1 MYRNALS
8 VVVFILILAN
18 KPVDAQ
24 LTQTYIEPDAAFKQA
39 KILYQQEQYSLAYP
53 LFKTFYR
60 NGVQNSQLPML
71 VKSEAKY
78 YYIVCGLALND
89 SNAEPLAK
97 SFIELETNISHVQMT
112 GFYLGEYYYRK
123 KNYGDAIAY
132 YAKSAIANLNNRQI
146 ADMKFHQG
154 YSYFVLQDFEKAKPL
169 FNSIRQI
176 PQDPNYVDANY
187 YYGFLLFTEKRYA
200 EAIPCF
206 NLAQKEPAYQQIV
219 PFYLAELYYFSGNKM
234 QALNIGESS
243 LKKGE
248 QYYDLPLRQLV
259 GHIWFE
265 QRQFSKALPYLEQFV
280 ARKDKV
286 RREDLYELSYCYYE
300 AKNYTKSIEGFKQI
314 GGAADSLAQNS
325 MYLLADAYLK
335 LNDPIN
341 ARNAFQ
347 FCANNNSNPS
357 QKEVSA
363 FHYSK
368 LSYDLG
374 YFGVA
379 ANSLQLFITDY
390 PKSGYLNEAKEL
402 LLSTLANT
410 SSFKDGLVMYD
421 QMIDKSDNVAKIYP
435 RLLYGRAVELIN
447 DQQTDAAEKL
457 VNLLLNA
464 KYNSSLLPMAHFWKG
479 ELAYRSGNTEQAIEY
494 LTLYLKSPS
503 RNGEVNSTNARYNL
517 AYCYL
522 KKEQYSLAA
531 DQFEL
536 VNKSAV
542 NARTDVEKDAFVR
555 TADCYFM
562 NKGFKHAINMYDQVI
577 KGGWTTADYATF
589 QKAIIAGAFN
599 KETEKIQLLQSIE
612 WAYPSS
618 SILPNAQLE
627 LANTY
632 LAEEAFEKS
641 LGPLYKVIN
650 NNQAQALHPQAY
662 LKLGISLFNL
672 NKNDAAL
679 DQFKTLVAQF
689 PNSEESASSV
699 DYIRNI
705 FIVKQQPTE
714 YISYMKSN
722 NMPLTVNEADSI
734 TFQSAMIRYDAKD
747 LFGAQSG
754 FTEYILKFA
763 EGKYIIEA
771 NYFLAEINLS
781 QKNPA
786 GALAF
791 YNRVANNAPNK
802 YAERSALQSARIF
815 YFDVKNYTE
824 AARYFNILKAIAIHQ
839 ENKLEA
845 MRGLLRCYFKNQA
858 WKEAAPNA
866 LELLE
871 QKGIAADDK
880 LMAAF
885 VLAKNEQLNDQPEQA
900 LKSYNAL
907 LVLGKSEITA
917 EAQYRVAELYFQL
930 QKLSEAEKAGFELIK
945 KFGSYDYWVTK
956 GYLLMGDVYFKQH
969 DLFNAEATFK
979 SVADNAS
986 QPELKKEAS
995 EKLAQVILQK
1005 ENSNKAL

>member
-1 MYRNALS
+1 MYRNAFS
-8 VVVFILILAN
+8 VIIFVLMLAN
-18 KPVDAQ
+18 KPVNAQ
-24 LTQTYIEPDAAFKQA
+24 LTQTYIEPDAAFNQA
-39 KILYQQEQYSLAYP
+39 KILYQQEKYSLAYP

-60 NGVQNSQLPML
+60 NGVQNSLLPIL

-89 SNAEPLAK
+89 SNAVPLAK

-123 KNYGDAIAY
+123 KNYGDAIAF

-146 ADMKFHQG
+146 AEMKFHQG

-187 YYGFLLFTEKRYA
+187 YYGFLLFNEKRYA

-206 NLAQKEPAYQQIV
+206 KLAQKDPAYQQII
-219 PFYLAELYYFSGNKM
+219 PFYLAELYYFSGDKV
-234 QALNIGESS
+234 QALSMGESS
-243 LKKGE
+243 LKKGD
-248 QYYDLPLRQLV
+248 QYYDLPLKQLV

-265 QRQFSKALPYLEQFV
+265 QRKFSKALPYLEQFV
-280 ARKDKV
+280 ASKEKV

-314 GGAADSLAQNS
+314 GGATDSLAQNS

-390 PKSGYLNEAKEL
+390 PKSQYLNEAKEL

-421 QMIDKSDNVAKIYP
+421 QMINKSDNVEKIYP
-435 RLLYGRAVELIN
+435 RLLYGRVVELIN

-457 VNLLLNA
+457 VNLLLYAN
-464 KYNSSLLPMAHFWKG
+464 YNSSLLPMAHFWKG
-479 ELAYRSGNTEQAIEY
+479 ELAYRSGNTERAIEH

-522 KKEQYSLAA
+522 KKEQYTLAA

-536 VNKSAV
+536 VSKSAI
-542 NARTDVEKDAFVR
+542 NARTDVEKDAFLR

-577 KGGWTTADYATF
+577 KGGWSTADYATF
-589 QKAIIAGAFN
+589 QKAIITGALN

-632 LAEEAFEKS
+632 LAEEAFENS

-650 NNQAQALHPQAY
+650 NDKAQALHPQAY
-662 LKLGISLFNL
+662 LKLGIALFNL

-705 FIVKQQPTE
+705 FIEKQQPAE
-714 YISYMKSN
+714 YVSYMKSN
-722 NMPLTVNEADSI
+722 NMPVTVNEADSI

-763 EGKYIIEA
+763 EGKYMIEA

-781 QKNPA
+781 QKNPV

-791 YNRVANNAPNK
+791 YNKVANNAPNK
-802 YAERSALQSARIF
+802 YAERSALQAARIY
-815 YFDVKNYTE
+815 YFDLKNYTE
-824 AARYFNILKAIAIHQ
+824 AARYFNILKAMAIHQ

-845 MRGLLRCYFKNQA
+845 MRGLLRCFFKNQA
-858 WKEAAPNA
+858 WKDAAPNA

-907 LVLGKSEITA
+907 LALGKSEITA

-930 QKLSEAEKAGFELIK
+930 QKLPEAEKAGFELIK